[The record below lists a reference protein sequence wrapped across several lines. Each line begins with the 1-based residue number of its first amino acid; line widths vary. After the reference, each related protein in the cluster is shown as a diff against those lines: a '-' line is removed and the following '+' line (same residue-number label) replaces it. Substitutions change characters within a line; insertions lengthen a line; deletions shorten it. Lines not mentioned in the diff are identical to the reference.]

1 MLFIITLLSLLAL
14 PSDKKRFPLLSKLD
28 EKDNKDGFDHRYDK
42 KVINLE
48 QYFGELHTLEK
59 NHKRLGILRTLENQ
73 YVSIQYKVALINQF
87 QYLIENDSAMNI
99 SNGGLYDDWNIDF

>member
-42 KVINLE
+42 KVINLATKVLD
-48 QYFGELHTLEK
+48 QSNIYK
-59 NHKRLGILRTLENQ
+59 NQLSQCSSILNRNR
-73 YVSIQYKVALINQF
+73 YIIF
-87 QYLIENDSAMNI
+87 
-99 SNGGLYDDWNIDF
+99 